1 MLKVGKYDVDFEEED
16 EDDWGTKE
24 GCRIMALMYE
34 NDMEVA
40 AYAVVINPQGGV
52 IDFLKMDHILKR
64 NNSFYPKEVENL
76 ANDLKLL
83 KHFIKT
89 KKPHAIVVGAT
100 DRVATAIKQKVE
112 DVVKELEQ
120 EEQFPQIK
128 VNLMNDNLSKVYA
141 NSKRAEQDFR
151 EFPNVLRQAISL
163 ARRMQDP
170 LIEFTQLTGPENE
183 ILALRYHPL
192 QDLLSEEELLEGL
205 NLEFINRYANF
216 TKFLFYYK
224 IKMVKIN

>member
-83 KHFIKT
+83 RHFIKT

-205 NLEFINRYANF
+205 NLEFINRYADF
-216 TKFLFYYK
+216 TKFLLITK
-224 IKMVKIN
+224 

>member
-1 MLKVGKYDVDFEEED
+1 MLKVGKFEVDFEEED
-16 EDDWGTKE
+16 EDDWGTKD
-24 GCRIMALMYE
+24 GCRIMAIMYE
-34 NDMEVA
+34 NDYEVA
-40 AYAVVINPQGGV
+40 SYAVVINPMGGV
-52 IDFLKMDHILKR
+52 IDFLKMDHLLKR
-64 NNSFYPKEVENL
+64 AHSLYPKEIEAL

-83 KHFIKT
+83 RHFIKS
-89 KKPHAIVVGAT
+89 KKPHVIVMGAA
-100 DRVATAIKQKVE
+100 DGMSRILKEKVE
-112 DVVKELEQ
+112 AVVKELVE

-205 NLEFINRYANF
+205 NLEFINRY
-216 TKFLFYYK
+216 YYAYFIEQK
-224 IKMVKIN
+224 IS